1 MGTPAT
7 AKRLQQGCRL
17 SLPHNPLAEG
27 RGHEEETGVGAS
39 KMLARGGAH
48 AKGVQRGTAHWAAGL
63 LLFFRGYLYV
73 GIMLRVHDAQAV
85 GQASLKV

>member
-1 MGTPAT
+1 M
-7 AKRLQQGCRL
+7 L